1 MVADIL
7 VFAGR
12 GMITKDDTGNVNI
25 TDIWRTFYLKQL
37 QTISSRFKKTGL
49 LEIKKVEE
57 IGKIILK

>member
-12 GMITKDDTGNVNI
+12 GLITKDDTGNVNI

-37 QTISSRFKKTGL
+37 QTISSRFKKL
-49 LEIKKVEE
+49 AYWKLKK
-57 IGKIILK
+57 